1 MAVLVAGMRAL
12 NANTKDDKIGVLTS
26 RPGQLTNDFFVN
38 MCDMDTQWKASE
50 EDGVYHG
57 ISRSTSEIKWRAS
70 RVDLIFGSNAEL
82 RCITEYYACDDA
94 EEQFRRISSKHG

>member
-1 MAVLVAGMRAL
+1 
-12 NANTKDDKIGVLTS
+12 
-26 RPGQLTNDFFVN
+26 
-38 MCDMDTQWKASE
+38 MDTQWKASE

-70 RVDLIFGSNAEL
+70 RVDLTFGSNAEL

-94 EEQFRRISSKHG
+94 EEQFRKDFVKAWVKVMRHGHGVF